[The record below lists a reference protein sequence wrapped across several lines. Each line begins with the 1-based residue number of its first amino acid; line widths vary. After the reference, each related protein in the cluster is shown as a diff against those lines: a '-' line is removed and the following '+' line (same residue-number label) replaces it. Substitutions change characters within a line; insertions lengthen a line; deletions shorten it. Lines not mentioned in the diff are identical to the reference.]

1 MRIVPSTAFQITAKD
16 PAGVVLRRAASAA
29 AGRALPPRHLYQALA
44 LLVAAAC
51 MSPTPTPAQALTP
64 AFTYQ
69 GELRSAG
76 SPANASFDMEFRLY
90 STPSGSGQIGP
101 LLTRLA
107 VPVTNGLFSVPLD
120 FGAAQFAGDRQ
131 WLEIAIRPAGG
142 GAYETLSPRTEVTAA
157 PYAWSAAVALANS
170 VSTTSLVDGAVQSA
184 DIAGGAV
191 GTTQIN
197 PAQVQRRVSGT
208 CAGTQGVQSVN
219 ADGTVLCGNFAG
231 TVTSIATGAGLTG
244 GPITAS
250 GTISVAPGGIG
261 TTEINAA
268 QVQRRVGGSC
278 AGVGRMTAISEA
290 GGVTCVPDLDT
301 GVDTVNVSGGLTR
314 TLAGRTLNLGTD
326 SSIQRRTA
334 GSALSCPAGQVLQAV
349 AADGT
354 PSCVLAWLASGNAGL
369 NATLNYLGTSDATP
383 LNLRSNNVQIGRIE
397 SLALPGPA
405 GGATANVQFGNP
417 ENLIAVG
424 VRGATISGGGARS
437 GDSEPDL
444 TLEGPNRVR
453 GHYGTVGG
461 GYSNTVGAPGST
473 PLDAAFATIAGGRG
487 NSASEIDSFIG
498 GGSNNFASGQNAV
511 VGGGF
516 GNSASLSSSVV
527 GGGDRNTAS
536 GAAATVGG
544 GFFNC
549 AGGHFS
555 WAGGSNAKV
564 RPGSASG
571 APGVGCNGVA
581 SSGDADGDQGSF
593 VWADVG
599 GPFVS
604 SGANQF
610 LVRASGGFGFNT
622 NDPLTNFDIVGQR
635 IGHVALIRN
644 EGNTSPDGLAVRLN
658 VAVNPTTAN
667 NFLTFQRADG
677 SSVGSVEG
685 NGAGGVVFNT
695 SGGDYAE
702 YLPLADGV
710 SKAALTPGRVVGIR
724 GGRVSLDTDGAEQ
737 LGVVSTNPAI
747 SGNDPGE
754 AKRDSHALIAFLGQV
769 DVVVA
774 GPVNAGDF
782 LIASGHADGRAIAVP
797 PDRLRPELL
806 GEVLGR
812 AWTASAEGSVRAL
825 VGLSP
830 VDAAQSVALAGQAAE
845 IAALRAELAQRDAA
859 LQAALSAIEARLNR
873 TAQP

>member
-1 MRIVPSTAFQITAKD
+1 MRTR
-16 PAGVVLRRAASAA
+16 VLTRV
-29 AGRALPPRHLYQALA
+29 
-44 LLVAAAC
+44 LVAVLAC
-51 MSPTPTPAQALTP
+51 GAVAVHAQALTP

-76 SPANASFDMEFRLY
+76 TPANASFDMEFRLY

-101 LLTRLA
+101 VVTRLA

-142 GAYETLSPRTEVTAA
+142 GAYETLSPRSEVTAA

-170 VSTTSLVDGAVQSA
+170 VTTTSLVDGAVQAA
-184 DIAGGAV
+184 DIAAGAV

-208 CAGTQGVQSVN
+208 CSGTQGVQSVN
-219 ADGTVLCGNFAG
+219 ADGTVVCGSFAGGAG

-261 TTEINAA
+261 GELVNPA
-268 QVQRRVGGSC
+268 QVQLRVSGSC
-278 AGVGRMTAISEA
+278 AGVGRMTAVSET
-290 GGVTCVPDLDT
+290 GGVFCVPDLDT

-326 SSIQRRTA
+326 STIQRRTA
-334 GSALSCPAGQVLQAV
+334 GSSLSCPAGQVLQAV

-354 PSCVLAWLASGNAGL
+354 PSCVSAWLASGNGGL
-369 NATLNYLGTSDATP
+369 SATLSYLGTSDATP

-405 GGATANVQFGNP
+405 GGATANVQFGSP
-417 ENLIAVG
+417 ENLIAVD
-424 VRGATISGGGARS
+424 VRGATISGGGARA

-444 TLEGPNRVR
+444 TLEAPNRVR

-461 GYSNTVGAPGST
+461 GYSNTVGSPGST
-473 PLDAAFATIAGGRG
+473 PLDAAFATVAGGRG
-487 NSASEIDSFIG
+487 NTATAIDSVISG
-498 GGSNNFASGQNAV
+498 GRNNFVRGDTAV

-516 GNSASLSSSVV
+516 GNSASLASSVV

-555 WAGGSNAKV
+555 WAGGSSAKV
-564 RPGSASG
+564 RPGSDSG
-571 APGVGCNGVA
+571 DPGVGCTGVA
-581 SSGDADGDQGSF
+581 SSGDADGDQGTF
-593 VWADVG
+593 VWADSQG
-599 GPFVS
+599 ANFVS
-604 SGANQF
+604 TGANQF
-610 LVRASGGFGFNT
+610 LVRASGGVGFNT
-622 NDPLTNFDIVGQR
+622 NAPVTDFDIVGDR
-635 IGHVALIRN
+635 NGHAALIH
-644 EGNTSPDGLAVRLN
+644 NTDTVSPDGLAIRLR
-658 VAVNPTTAN
+658 VATPTTAN
-667 NFLTFQRADG
+667 NFVTFQRADG
-677 SSVGSVEG
+677 VSVGSVEG

-710 SKAALTPGRVVGIR
+710 AKAALSPGRVVGIR
-724 GGRVSLDTDGAEQ
+724 GGRVSLDTTGAEQ

-754 AKRDSHALIAFLGQV
+754 AKRGSHALVAFLGQV
-769 DVVVA
+769 DIAVA

-782 LIASGHADGRAIAVP
+782 LIASGQGDGRAIAVP
-797 PDRLRPELL
+797 PDQLSPELL
-806 GEVLGR
+806 GDVVGR
-812 AWTASAEGSVRAL
+812 AWTASTGTDGSVRAL
-825 VGLSP
+825 VGLNP

-845 IAALRAELAQRDAA
+845 IVALRAELAQRDAA
-859 LQAALSAIEARLNR
+859 LQAALAAIEARLDQAER
-873 TAQP
+873 H